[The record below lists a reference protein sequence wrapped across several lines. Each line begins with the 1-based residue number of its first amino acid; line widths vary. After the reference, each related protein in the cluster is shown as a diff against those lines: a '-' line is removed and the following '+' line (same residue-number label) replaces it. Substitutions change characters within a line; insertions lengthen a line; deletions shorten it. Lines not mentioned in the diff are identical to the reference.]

1 MDVART
7 AAPTPALAA
16 CRRPLGALGRRS
28 TGVPRSGLR
37 PLGDRAFTLIE
48 LLVVLAIVGMIALTG
63 IIGLGGVRR
72 GRLQDQAFQLSR
84 LSRNAL
90 IRALSR
96 ATTVRM
102 VVDLDGFRIWLEEAG
117 AAPALVDDSGSMVVP
132 DGGDDTVDPFA
143 AGGTGGPGEDP
154 GGPLPPGP
162 GDELAPGEEDPG
174 GGLGLMD
181 LLGPM
186 LGPGSALAELER
198 PPRYRP
204 PAFQLIDEPRMKL
217 VQLEGLA
224 AMRVYL
230 PGAEEPIEEGTV
242 YVFYREDGTADEAT
256 IHLEDDRGAVYSIV
270 VQPLTGRGALYPY
283 PFVPE
288 PPEVLR

>member
-1 MDVART
+1 LPCPPPVAPAT
-7 AAPTPALAA
+7 ALAA
-16 CRRPLGALGRRS
+16 FRRLLAAPRRGSAGSRRPAAA
-28 TGVPRSGLR
+28 
-37 PLGDRAFTLIE
+37 AFTLIE
-48 LLVVLAIVGMIALTG
+48 LLVVLAIVGLIAATG
-63 IIGLGGVRR
+63 MIGLGGFRR

-90 IRALSR
+90 IRSLSR
-96 ATTVRM
+96 AVTVRM
-102 VVDLDGFRIWLEEAG
+102 VVDLDEHRIWLEEAG

-132 DGGDDTVDPFA
+132 DGSDEALDPFA
-143 AGGTGGPGEDP
+143 DGGTGVPGEEP
-154 GGPLPPGP
+154 GAPPLPDP

-181 LLGPM
+181 MLGPM

-198 PPRYRP
+198 PPQYRP
-204 PAFQLIDEPRMKL
+204 PVFQLIDEPRMKL
-217 VQLEGLA
+217 VELEGLA

-230 PGAEEPIEEGTV
+230 AGAEEPIEEGTT

-256 IHLEDDRGAVYSIV
+256 IHIEDDAGKVYSIV
-270 VQPLTGRGALYPY
+270 IQPLTGRGAIYPY

-288 PPEVLR
+288 PPEVLP

>member
-16 CRRPLGALGRRS
+16 CRRPLGAPPRGRP
-28 TGVPRSGLR
+28 GCFPAG
-37 PLGDRAFTLIE
+37 GGAAFTLIE
-48 LLVVLAIVGMIALTG
+48 LLVVLAIVGMIATVG
-63 IIGLGGVRR
+63 IVGLGGVRR

-90 IRALSR
+90 IRSLSR

-102 VVDLDGFRIWLEEAG
+102 VLDLDGFRIWLEEAG
-117 AAPALVDDSGSMVVP
+117 AAPALVDESGSMVVP
-132 DGGDDTVDPFA
+132 DGGNDALDPWA
-143 AGGTGGPGEDP
+143 DGGAGYPGEEP
-154 GGPLPPGP
+154 GAPPLPDP

-198 PPRYRP
+198 PPQYRP

-217 VQLEGLA
+217 IQLEGLA

-230 PGAEEPIEEGTV
+230 PGAEEPIEEGTA

-256 IHLEDDRGAVYSIV
+256 IHIEDDRGAVYSIV

-288 PPEVLR
+288 PPEVLP